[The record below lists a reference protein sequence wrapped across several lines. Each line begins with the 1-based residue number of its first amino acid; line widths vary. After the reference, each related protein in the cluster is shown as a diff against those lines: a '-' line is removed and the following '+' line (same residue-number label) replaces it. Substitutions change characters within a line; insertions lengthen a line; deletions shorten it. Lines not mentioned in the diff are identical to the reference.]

1 MATTKF
7 ERGNAGILK
16 RTIRALGV
24 VRQHSGYIGVLP
36 RHHWV
41 WKQRVAVTSFLVA
54 FQVRR
59 IWRFTHLRCGLAAHL
74 PPQQRRHR
82 DYWMAKS

>member
-1 MATTKF
+1 MKW
-7 ERGNAGILK
+7 
-16 RTIRALGV
+16 TISALGV
-24 VRQHSGYIGVLP
+24 GRQHGGDTGALP

-41 WKQRVAVTSFLVA
+41 WKQRVAVTCFLIA

-59 IWRFTHLRCGLAAHL
+59 ILRLIHLRCGLAAHL
-74 PPQQRRHR
+74 PPRQPRHR